1 MYILPKYV
9 NNIYINYI
17 FRRYTLNTNNIKN
30 IVIVKNLPSNLV
42 EEAIIVVKNKEA
54 SKAYIDK
61 KKNESKDIIH
71 GHMKEDDFKKIKQIK
86 QETRN
91 YVVKEAEMIIK
102 NYLEKVEYNKKLK
115 DKNVMEEKYTRLKY
129 LNCVLVIM
137 SLLSTL
143 ICVIK

>member
-71 GHMKEDDFKKIKQIK
+71 GYMKEDDFKKIKQIK

>member
-1 MYILPKYV
+1 MYIFPKYV

-17 FRRYTLNTNNIKN
+17 CRRYKLNTNNIKN

-42 EEAIIVVKNKEA
+42 EEAIIVVKNKNA

-61 KKNESKDIIH
+61 KKNENKDIIS
-71 GHMKEDDFKKIKQIK
+71 GYIKEDEFKKIKQIK
-86 QETRN
+86 QDTRS

-102 NYLEKVEYNKKLK
+102 SYLEKMEYNKKLK
-115 DKNVMEEKYTRLKY
+115 DRNLIEEKYTRLKY
-129 LNCVLVIM
+129 FNCVLVIM

>member
-1 MYILPKYV
+1 MYIFPKYV

-17 FRRYTLNTNNIKN
+17 CRRYKLNTNNIKN

-42 EEAIIVVKNKEA
+42 EEAIIVVKNKNA

-61 KKNESKDIIH
+61 KKNENKDIIS
-71 GHMKEDDFKKIKQIK
+71 GYMKEDEFKKIKQIK
-86 QETRN
+86 QDTRA

-102 NYLEKVEYNKKLK
+102 SYLEKMEYNKKLK
-115 DKNVMEEKYTRLKY
+115 DRNLIEEKYTRLKY
-129 LNCVLVIM
+129 FNCVLVIM